1 MKLIKF
7 VVIVVTVF
15 SFTVA
20 IAEIKPCEELKA
32 EIDAKLKAKGVAG
45 YTLEIIPTDQVKD
58 QKIVG
63 SCDGGTKKIS
73 YSRNKGK

>member
-32 EIDAKLKAKGVAG
+32 EIEKLLEGAAG
-45 YTLEIIPTDQVKD
+45 
-58 QKIVG
+58 
-63 SCDGGTKKIS
+63 IS
-73 YSRNKGK
+73 